1 MTSALTGGI
10 LDPSTLVATFGLIG
24 LLGALFV
31 ETGLLIG
38 FFLPGDSLL
47 FTAGVLVAQSDPFVP
62 LWVILVS
69 APIAAALGDQCGY
82 MIGLAAG
89 PAVFDRPDAKRLGP
103 AQLARAQSFFD
114 SYGARTIVLAR
125 FVPVVRTLAP
135 VMAGASGMK
144 YRTFLVYNII
154 GALAWGVGVPIL
166 GYLLGGIP
174 FVRNHI
180 EIILIAVVALSI
192 LPLLVNYLRSRSRA
206 STTPHQD
213 EHRAGPDTGVSFPH

>member
-1 MTSALTGGI
+1 MTSGLTGGV

-24 LLGALFV
+24 LLVALFV

-47 FTAGVLVAQSDPFVP
+47 FTAGVLVAQVDPFVP

-69 APIAAALGDQCGY
+69 APIAAVLGDQCGY
-82 MIGLAAG
+82 MIGRAAG
-89 PAVFDRPDAKRLGP
+89 PAVFDRPGAKRLGP
-103 AQLARAQSFFD
+103 TQLARAQSFFD
-114 SYGARTIVLAR
+114 TYGARTVVLAR

-135 VMAGASGMK
+135 VMAGASGMR

-154 GALAWGVGVPIL
+154 GGIVWGAGVPTL

-180 EIILIAVVALSI
+180 EIILIGVVVLSI
-192 LPLLVNYLRSRSRA
+192 LPIAVNYLRSRSKA
-206 STTPHQD
+206 TTPRPG
-213 EHRAGPDTGVSFPH
+213 HRPDPLPP

>member
-1 MTSALTGGI
+1 MTSNAVASALTGG
-10 LDPSTLVATFGLIG
+10 LMDPSTLLATFGLIG
-24 LLGALFV
+24 LLAVIFV

-47 FTAGVLVAQSDPFVP
+47 FTAGVLVAQADPFVP

-82 MIGLAAG
+82 LIGRAAG

-103 AQLARAQSFFD
+103 AQLARARAFFD
-114 SYGARTIVLAR
+114 KYGARTVVLAR

-154 GALAWGVGVPIL
+154 GAAAWGIGVPTL

-180 EIILIAVVALSI
+180 EIILIGVVVLSI
-192 LPLLVNYLRSRSRA
+192 LPIAVNYLRSRTKK
-206 STTPHQD
+206 TT
-213 EHRAGPDTGVSFPH
+213 EVSA

>member
-1 MTSALTGGI
+1 MTSALTGGV
-10 LDPSTLVATFGLIG
+10 LDPGTLVATFGLIG
-24 LLGALFV
+24 LLGALFI

-82 MIGLAAG
+82 MIGRAAG
-89 PAVFDRPDAKRLGP
+89 PAVFDRPGAKRLGP

-114 SYGARTIVLAR
+114 AYGARTIVLAR

-192 LPLLVNYLRSRSRA
+192 LPLAVNYLRSRLRGHA
-206 STTPHQD
+206 PVNRH
-213 EHRAGPDTGVSFPH
+213 EHRPDPGESVPSSH